1 MAYLKVSTTVAFF
14 SKNNVFIVRFFL
26 NCASFVCEEFH
37 SSAFGIYRVFCTKI
51 THSIRVHCLFHFIV
65 LNDHFRRTFVL
76 YGIFLLEK
84 WPTLGTQPPW
94 HFFLKIASSSF
105 AFFSI
110 VLLLFSKNFI
120 QVHSAFIK
128 YFARK

>member
-1 MAYLKVSTTVAFF
+1 MAYLRDSTTVALFP
-14 SKNNVFIVRFFL
+14 KNNVFIVHFFL
-26 NCASFVCEEFH
+26 ICASFVCEEFH

-51 THSIRVHCLFHFIV
+51 THSISVHCLFHFII

-84 WPTLGTQPPW
+84 WPTLGTQLPW
-94 HFFLKIASSSF
+94 HFFLKITSSSF
-105 AFFSI
+105 TSFSYA
-110 VLLLFSKNFI
+110 LLLFAKNFI
-120 QVHSAFIK
+120 QAHSAFIE

>member
-1 MAYLKVSTTVAFF
+1 MAYLRDSTTVALFLK
-14 SKNNVFIVRFFL
+14 SNVFIVRFFL
-26 NCASFVCEEFH
+26 ICASFVCEEFP

-51 THSIRVHCLFHFIV
+51 THSIRFHCLCHIFV

-84 WPTLGTQPPW
+84 WLTLGTQPLW
-94 HFFLKIASSSF
+94 HFFLKVTSSSF
-105 AFFSI
+105 ASFSYA
-110 VLLLFSKNFI
+110 LLLLAKNFI
-120 QVHSAFIK
+120 QVHSAFIE